1 MTYYLRTT
9 DKDGKAFG
17 GFQWPVQ
24 VGAVVEAPDWSPEP
38 ECGNGL
44 HGLKDGLGGSS
55 NLSWD
60 ADALWWI
67 VEADEAVCIDGDKWK
82 FPRCTVVA
90 VGSRADVT
98 AELYRLRP
106 GPIHGLIMTGG
117 YGATLTGGYGA
128 TLTGG
133 YGATLTG
140 GYGATLTGGDYA
152 TLTGGNYATLT
163 GGDYATLTGGNYAT
177 LTGGDYATLTGGDY
191 ATLTGGDRA
200 TLTGGDYAT
209 LTGGDC
215 ATLTGGDYATLTG
228 GVGATLTGGDYAT
241 LTGGDCATL
250 TGGDYATLTGGVGAT
265 LIFLR
270 WIGGRRRVLTA
281 YVGEDGIEPGVAYR
295 ANDDHTAVVRAAA

>member
-24 VGAVVEAPDWSPEP
+24 VGAVVEAPDWSPTA

-44 HGLKDGLGGSS
+44 HGLKDGLGGSRY
-55 NLSWD
+55 LSWD

-67 VEADEAVCIDGDKWK
+67 VEADEAVCIYGDKWK
-82 FPRCTVVA
+82 FQRCTVIS

-117 YGATLTGGYGA
+117 DLSTLTGGDR
-128 TLTGG
+128 
-133 YGATLTG
+133 
-140 GYGATLTGGDYA
+140 ATLTGGDLS
-152 TLTGGNYATLT
+152 TLTGGDRATLT
-163 GGDYATLTGGNYAT
+163 GGDLST
-177 LTGGDYATLTGGDY
+177 LTGGDLS
-191 ATLTGGDRA
+191 TLTGGDRA

-209 LTGGDC
+209 LTGGDLS
-215 ATLTGGDYATLTG
+215 TLTGGDLS
-228 GVGATLTGGDYAT
+228 
-241 LTGGDCATL
+241 
-250 TGGDYATLTGGVGAT
+250 T

-295 ANDDHTAVVRAAA
+295 ANDDHTAVVRAAQ